1 LINVCIHGHFYQPP
15 RENPWTDEI
24 EKQDSAAPFHDWNE
38 KIYQECYKTNAH
50 AQIIDDKG
58 VVLKEINN
66 YSYLNFNFG
75 PTLLNWIKIKHPE
88 TYKEIIEA
96 DKQSISLHNGH
107 GNAIAMAYNH
117 IIMPLANEQDKITQI
132 KWGLKD
138 FEYHFGRKSESIWL
152 PETACNL
159 DTIEALINEGIKY
172 IILDVSQAEKIR
184 KIGDENW
191 TDVSNGSI
199 DPKMPYSCFSQVKPE
214 KYINIFFYDGPV
226 SKAIAFEDVLKNSA
240 NLLDKIVHA
249 VPQNSVENPIVSVAT
264 DGETFGHHKKFTE
277 RTLAFFLAVLAPEN
291 NIKIVNYGEY
301 LEHHQ
306 PTYEVKIKP
315 GKNGEGT
322 SWSCPHGVERWKA
335 DCGCGGGKWHQSWRA
350 PLREAMNWLRDRLIT
365 IYENEGNKNLKDVW
379 NARND
384 YIDLMLDK
392 SEAAGFKFFEANA
405 KRILTNDE
413 IDTCY
418 KLFEMQKYSM
428 FMFTS
433 CGWFFS
439 EISGLESVQVLQYA
453 SRAIDLAS
461 QLTGKSLELEFKKR
475 LQAAESNLK
484 KYKNGRGVY
493 NKLVAPAK
501 KAAVKN
507 LKSI

>member
-1 LINVCIHGHFYQPP
+1 MINVCIHGHFYQPP
-15 RENPWTDEI
+15 RENPWTGEI

-66 YSYLNFNFG
+66 YSFLNFNFG
-75 PTLLNWIKIKHPE
+75 PTLLNWIKIKHLQ

-96 DKQSISLHNGH
+96 DKQSIPFHNGH

-138 FEYHFGRKSESIWL
+138 FEYHFGRKSENIWL
-152 PETACNL
+152 PETACNW
-159 DTIEALINEGIKY
+159 DTIEVLINEGIKY
-172 IILDVSQAEKIR
+172 IILDVSQAERIR

-191 TDVSNGSI
+191 TDVSDGSI
-199 DPKMPYSCFSQVKPE
+199 DPKMPYRCFSQTKPE
-214 KYINIFFYDGPV
+214 KYIDIFFYDGPV
-226 SKAIAFEDVLKNSA
+226 SKAVAFDDVLESSVNF
-240 NLLDKIVHA
+240 LDKIINA
-249 VPQNSVENPIVSVAT
+249 VPQDSVENPILSVAT
-264 DGETFGHHKKFTE
+264 DGETFGHHKKFAE
-277 RTLAFFLAVLAPEN
+277 RTLAFFLAVLAPKN
-291 NIKIVNYGEY
+291 NLKIVNYGEY

-306 PTYEVKIKP
+306 PACEVKIKP

-322 SWSCPHGVERWKA
+322 SWSCPHGVERWKS
-335 DCGCGGGKWHQSWRA
+335 DCGCGSRGGWHQGWRA
-350 PLREAMNWLRDRLIT
+350 PMREALNWLRDMLIT
-365 IYENEGNKNLKDVW
+365 IYESEGSKYLKDVW

-384 YIDLMLDK
+384 YINLMLDK
-392 SEAAGFKFFEANA
+392 NEKTVFRFFETNA

-413 IDTCY
+413 IDICY

-493 NKLVAPAK
+493 NKLVARIK

-507 LKSI
+507 